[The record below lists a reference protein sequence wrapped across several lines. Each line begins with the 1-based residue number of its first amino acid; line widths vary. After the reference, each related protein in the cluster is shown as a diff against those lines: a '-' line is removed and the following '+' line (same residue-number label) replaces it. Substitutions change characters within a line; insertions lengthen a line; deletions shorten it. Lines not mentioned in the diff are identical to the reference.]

1 MPATRVGVTGP
12 QATRLIQRLRAMTP
26 AWAITRREAHWI
38 AERQARLL
46 LANAGVTA
54 PPVPERIVGDLDGV
68 QVYPLPQMPVKG
80 LLGASKPSG
89 QGGDILIDSTMP
101 VAERRVTL
109 MHELKHIIDGGHA
122 TKLHQRGSQTSG
134 EGLCTDFAMSLL
146 MPAPWLRADWLAG
159 SRDVHALAERYQ
171 VPVEAVSHRL
181 HTLGLRQHPKRRLLR
196 SHCQWQPHRKHG
208 HTLNR
213 KGKQTKGDNTHEHK

>member
-12 QATRLIQRLRAMTP
+12 QTTRLIQRLRAMTP

-54 PPVPERIVGDLDGV
+54 PPVPERIVSELYGV

-146 MPAPWLRADWLAG
+146 MPAPWLCADWLAG
-159 SRDVHALAERYQ
+159 SRDVQALAERYQ

-181 HTLGLRQHPKRRLLR
+181 HDLGLLKRRRRPLHR
-196 SHCQWQPHRKHG
+196 AYCQWQPDQPSTRSTAKDKHNQSTREKN
-208 HTLNR
+208 H
-213 KGKQTKGDNTHEHK
+213 